1 MPTPRSSNRPQ
12 APRRAV
18 AVLGRTAPRHA
29 ATAVRAHGC
38 LHARRRRRLS
48 ERLLN
53 AAEVAELLALP
64 ESWVREHTRNGSMP
78 RIQLGRYIRY
88 RREAVLGWIDS
99 LESNRGR
106 ASNVKARGQQAREA
120 A

>member
-1 MPTPRSSNRPQ
+1 MSD
-12 APRRAV
+12 
-18 AVLGRTAPRHA
+18 
-29 ATAVRAHGC
+29 
-38 LHARRRRRLS
+38 
-48 ERLLN
+48 RLLN
-53 AAEVAELLALP
+53 AAEVAELLAVP

-99 LESNRGR
+99 LENSGTR
-106 ASNVKARGQQAREA
+106 ASGVNARAQRTREA

>member
-1 MPTPRSSNRPQ
+1 M
-12 APRRAV
+12 
-18 AVLGRTAPRHA
+18 
-29 ATAVRAHGC
+29 
-38 LHARRRRRLS
+38 S

-53 AAEVAELLALP
+53 AGEVAELLAVP

-88 RREAVLGWIDS
+88 RREAVLGWIES
-99 LESNRGR
+99 LENSGGRGSR
-106 ASNVKARGQQAREA
+106 VTARSPQAREA

>member
-1 MPTPRSSNRPQ
+1 M
-12 APRRAV
+12 
-18 AVLGRTAPRHA
+18 
-29 ATAVRAHGC
+29 
-38 LHARRRRRLS
+38 S

-53 AAEVAELLALP
+53 AAEVAELLAVP

-88 RREAVLGWIDS
+88 RREAVLSWIDS
-99 LESNRGR
+99 LENNGAR
-106 ASNVKARGQQAREA
+106 ASRVNAHAQRAREA

>member
-1 MPTPRSSNRPQ
+1 VSD
-12 APRRAV
+12 
-18 AVLGRTAPRHA
+18 
-29 ATAVRAHGC
+29 
-38 LHARRRRRLS
+38 
-48 ERLLN
+48 RLLN
-53 AAEVAELLALP
+53 AAEVAELLAVP

-99 LESNRGR
+99 LETSG
-106 ASNVKARGQQAREA
+106 ARTSGMSRRPARVREA

>member
-1 MPTPRSSNRPQ
+1 M
-12 APRRAV
+12 
-18 AVLGRTAPRHA
+18 
-29 ATAVRAHGC
+29 
-38 LHARRRRRLS
+38 S

-53 AAEVAELLALP
+53 AAEVAELLAVP

-99 LESNRGR
+99 LETSG
-106 ASNVKARGQQAREA
+106 ARGNSMSGSPARLREA
-120 A
+120 R